1 THLLR
6 ERHHLVPGQADYFN
20 IRKPDDVFKA
30 QEEMARTL
38 TSLLAGIATISL
50 VVGGVGIMN
59 IMLVS
64 VTERTRE
71 IGLRMAVGAR
81 DGDIRRQFLAE
92 AVVLCLGGGALGALI
107 GVLASRGIPDNA
119 SKALLD
125 LLATEPAIRL
135 LTVTREG
142 EAFAIASGLWVGGR
156 TPVVL
161 IQNTGLL
168 EAGDALRGTAM
179 RMRVPLVCLVTVR
192 GHARMAARG
201 LRPSAESL
209 SAELL
214 SEPGLDSVALL
225 TDP

>member
-1 THLLR
+1 MIH
-6 ERHHLVPGQADYFN
+6 
-20 IRKPDDVFKA
+20 
-30 QEEMARTL
+30 ARL
-38 TSLLAGIATISL
+38 IVDEL
-50 VVGGVGIMN
+50 
-59 IMLVS
+59 
-64 VTERTRE
+64 
-71 IGLRMAVGAR
+71 
-81 DGDIRRQFLAE
+81 RRQR
-92 AVVLCLGGGALGALI
+92 VTDVL
-107 GVLASRGIPDNA
+107 GIPDNA

-201 LRPSAESL
+201 LRPSAESVN
-209 SAELL
+209 AELL
-214 SEPGLDSVALL
+214 SQPDLDSVAVL
-225 TDP
+225 TEPTLRAWGVPWEVLSTDADVPRLAAAFRRGQEGEQPVAVLITTDTVA

>member
-1 THLLR
+1 VIH
-6 ERHHLVPGQADYFN
+6 
-20 IRKPDDVFKA
+20 
-30 QEEMARTL
+30 ARL
-38 TSLLAGIATISL
+38 IVDEL
-50 VVGGVGIMN
+50 
-59 IMLVS
+59 
-64 VTERTRE
+64 
-71 IGLRMAVGAR
+71 
-81 DGDIRRQFLAE
+81 RRQR
-92 AVVLCLGGGALGALI
+92 VTDVL
-107 GVLASRGIPDNA
+107 GIPDNA

-201 LRPSAESL
+201 LRPSAESVN
-209 SAELL
+209 AELL
-214 SEPGLDSVALL
+214 SQPDLDSVAVL
-225 TDP
+225 TEPTLRAWGVPWEIVSTDADLPRLAAAFRRGQEGEQPVAVLITTDTVA

>member
-1 THLLR
+1 VIH
-6 ERHHLVPGQADYFN
+6 
-20 IRKPDDVFKA
+20 
-30 QEEMARTL
+30 ARL
-38 TSLLAGIATISL
+38 IVDEL
-50 VVGGVGIMN
+50 
-59 IMLVS
+59 
-64 VTERTRE
+64 
-71 IGLRMAVGAR
+71 
-81 DGDIRRQFLAE
+81 RRQR
-92 AVVLCLGGGALGALI
+92 VTDVL
-107 GVLASRGIPDNA
+107 GVPDNA

-135 LTVTREG
+135 LTLTREG

-201 LRPSAESL
+201 LRPSAESVN
-209 SAELL
+209 AELL
-214 SEPGLDSVALL
+214 SQPDLDSVAVL
-225 TDP
+225 TEPTLRAWGVPWEVVSTDADLPRLAAAFRRGQEGEQPVAVLITTDTVA

>member
-1 THLLR
+1 MIH
-6 ERHHLVPGQADYFN
+6 
-20 IRKPDDVFKA
+20 
-30 QEEMARTL
+30 ARL
-38 TSLLAGIATISL
+38 IVDEL
-50 VVGGVGIMN
+50 
-59 IMLVS
+59 
-64 VTERTRE
+64 
-71 IGLRMAVGAR
+71 
-81 DGDIRRQFLAE
+81 RRQR
-92 AVVLCLGGGALGALI
+92 VTDVL
-107 GVLASRGIPDNA
+107 GVPDNA

-201 LRPSAESL
+201 LRPSAESVN
-209 SAELL
+209 AELL
-214 SEPGLDSVALL
+214 SQPDLDSVAVL
-225 TDP
+225 TEPTLRAWGVPWEIVSTDADLPRLAAAFRRGQEGEQPVAVLITTDTVA

>member
-1 THLLR
+1 MIH
-6 ERHHLVPGQADYFN
+6 
-20 IRKPDDVFKA
+20 
-30 QEEMARTL
+30 ARL
-38 TSLLAGIATISL
+38 IVDEL
-50 VVGGVGIMN
+50 
-59 IMLVS
+59 
-64 VTERTRE
+64 
-71 IGLRMAVGAR
+71 
-81 DGDIRRQFLAE
+81 RRQR
-92 AVVLCLGGGALGALI
+92 VTDVL
-107 GVLASRGIPDNA
+107 GVPDNA

-201 LRPSAESL
+201 LRPSAESVN
-209 SAELL
+209 AELL
-214 SEPGLDSVALL
+214 SQPDLDSVAVL
-225 TDP
+225 TEPTLRAWGVPWEVVSTDADLPRLAAAFRRGQEGEQPVDVLITTDTVA

>member
-1 THLLR
+1 VIH
-6 ERHHLVPGQADYFN
+6 
-20 IRKPDDVFKA
+20 
-30 QEEMARTL
+30 ARL
-38 TSLLAGIATISL
+38 ILDEL
-50 VVGGVGIMN
+50 
-59 IMLVS
+59 
-64 VTERTRE
+64 
-71 IGLRMAVGAR
+71 
-81 DGDIRRQFLAE
+81 RRQR
-92 AVVLCLGGGALGALI
+92 VTDVL
-107 GVLASRGIPDNA
+107 GVPDNA

-201 LRPSAESL
+201 LRPSVESL
-209 SAELL
+209 NAELL
-214 SEPGLDSVALL
+214 SQPDLDSVAVL
-225 TDP
+225 TEPTLRAWGVPWEVVSTDADLPRLAAAFRRGQEGEQPVAVLITTDTVAS